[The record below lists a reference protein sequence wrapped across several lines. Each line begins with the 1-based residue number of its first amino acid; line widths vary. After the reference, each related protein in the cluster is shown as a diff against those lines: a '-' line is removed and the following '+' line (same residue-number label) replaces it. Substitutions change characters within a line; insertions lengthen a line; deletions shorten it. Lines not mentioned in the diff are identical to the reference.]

1 VAPLSFKKHVTGLD
15 ILGQVAVA
23 LLVAREDNRL
33 EESSKS
39 LQKTENR
46 QREGRQREQYLPRE
60 HR

>member
-1 VAPLSFKKHVTGLD
+1 VTGLD

-23 LLVAREDNRL
+23 LLVEREDNRL